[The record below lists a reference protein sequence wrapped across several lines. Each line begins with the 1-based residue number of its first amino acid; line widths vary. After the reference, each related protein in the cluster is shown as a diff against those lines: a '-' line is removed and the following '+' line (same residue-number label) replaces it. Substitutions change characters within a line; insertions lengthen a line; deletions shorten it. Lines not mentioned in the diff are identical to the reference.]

1 MRLLAEVSTF
11 LRQREVHH
19 AVIGAAALAVLGAA
33 RSTQDLD
40 LLTTDHRVLGS
51 EFWAGFTARDCLADV
66 RLGDAHD
73 PITGVVRLDRQGE
86 RPVDIIVGE
95 APWQRRVVAEAVPH
109 EIAGRPVPVV
119 DAVGLVLL
127 KLYAGGPQ
135 DMWDIEQVLA
145 LAPSRPALLGAVDER
160 VGELPARCRRLWRRV
175 ATGRHRGPE
184 RAPRRR

>member
-19 AVIGAAALAVLGAA
+19 ALIGAAALAVLGVA

-40 LLTTDHRVLGS
+40 LLTTDQRVLGK
-51 EFWAGFTARDCLADV
+51 EFWAAFTAPDCLADV
-66 RLGDAHD
+66 RRGDAHD

-86 RPVDIIVGE
+86 RPVDVIVGE
-95 APWQRRVVAEAVPH
+95 APWQHRVVAEAIPH
-109 EIAGRPVPVV
+109 DLGGVSVPVV

-145 LAPSRPALLGAVDER
+145 LAPSRPALLSAVDER
-160 VGELPARCRRLWRRV
+160 VGELPARCRRLWQRLAAGRR
-175 ATGRHRGPE
+175 RGLESP
-184 RAPRRR
+184 PRRR